1 MPLPHLSTCNSSATC
16 DWPVST
22 RVVLEK
28 LGANHTPHKTTQY
41 TIHLSKTGQYVIHT
55 PIYHRAHP
63 PQRHQGFQ
71 VPAAEH
77 GSSKPA
83 CQHRPSLIESLCVK
97 LSDYHERY
105 NDCII
110 PQKCPQ
116 LKLLTD
122 HWSTWPTYDRPVST
136 RGIAKN
142 NIMPHLLRTI
152 QQWPHKVDT
161 QSWLSSWGVQTAA
174 AVKVAPKPSGH
185 ASTSCFPWS
194 WLQGRQWHWSSY
206 RWY

>member
-1 MPLPHLSTCNSSATC
+1 MSFTHQYITEHTLLKDTKVSGISCWTWFFKACVLTLPL
-16 DWPVST
+16 
-22 RVVLEK
+22 
-28 LGANHTPHKTTQY
+28 
-41 TIHLSKTGQYVIHT
+41 
-55 PIYHRAHP
+55 
-63 PQRHQGFQ
+63 
-71 VPAAEH
+71 
-77 GSSKPA
+77 
-83 CQHRPSLIESLCVK
+83 LIESLCVK

-116 LKLLTD
+116 LSLLTD

-136 RGIAKN
+136 RGIVKN
-142 NIMPHLLRTI
+142 NTYTDTLRTI

-174 AVKVAPKPSGH
+174 AVKVTRKPSGH

-206 RWY
+206 RCH